1 MELPDIITK
10 PRFRGVLH
18 QWAFAVAAGAG
29 VTLLLTAEG
38 GRARVAAAIY
48 SASVLAL
55 FGTSALY
62 HRRTWSPARQR
73 LMARLDHSMIFV
85 LIAGTYTPF
94 CLLVLEGGLGWAL
107 LAIAWG
113 GALVGTVMQLSW
125 PSAPRWVVALSY
137 VLLGWVAV
145 GFMPAMWSRGGIA
158 VVVLLAVGG
167 LFYSVGAVVY
177 ATQRP
182 DPHPSV
188 FGYHEV
194 FHALTVV
201 AAAVHFVAVAG
212 FALPSAA

>member
-1 MELPDIITK
+1 MELPDLITK

-38 GRARVAAAIY
+38 ARARVAAAIY
-48 SASVLAL
+48 AASVLAL

-94 CLLVLEGGLGWAL
+94 CLLVLRDGPGWVL

-113 GALVGTVMQLSW
+113 GALLGTLMQLLW
-125 PSAPRWVVALSY
+125 ASAPRWVMALSY
-137 VLLGWVAV
+137 VLLGWVAI
-145 GFMPAMWSRGGIA
+145 GFMPAIASRGGVAI
-158 VVVLLAVGG
+158 VVLLAVGG
-167 LFYSVGAVVY
+167 LLYSVGAVVY
-177 ATQRP
+177 AIQRP
-182 DPHPSV
+182 DPRPSV

-201 AAAVHFVAVAG
+201 AATVHFVAVAG
-212 FALPSAA
+212 FALPSA